1 MMLLIKP
8 EIAEFT
14 QLTFEIKKGTYVVG
28 NSTRKGNSVFVTADS
43 PTQCVLKC
51 NLKSMKAFYSTNDE
65 QHYGV
70 GRKCV
75 CLHPGEVEADIKFDG
90 GVQIEGGSGTDS
102 TNGLLYEQHVNTHCP
117 QKGLFFFF
125 LLSSG

>member
-1 MMLLIKP
+1 
-8 EIAEFT
+8 
-14 QLTFEIKKGTYVVG
+14 
-28 NSTRKGNSVFVTADS
+28 
-43 PTQCVLKC
+43 
-51 NLKSMKAFYSTNDE
+51 MKAFYSTNDE

-70 GRKCV
+70 GSKCV

-90 GVQIEGGSGTDS
+90 GVQTEGGSGTDS
-102 TNGLLYEQHVNTHCP
+102 TNGLLYEQLVNTECP